1 MNLVNKLSGTQRI
14 IPEENNLKDM
24 SKIPFLNKLL
34 NRLSAPQNTNVKL
47 TGNYVNIDV
56 DTTTLSRQIL
66 SFVYKSELSIPGTGN
81 NYEKSENRQKE
92 INDGV
97 KKWLTQEKS
106 IIPVNIIK
114 REVDLMYAEKKLVT
128 TPEELDKIIDIVKEK
143 HLGNKELE
151 KPGINCSTQSV
162 LKLNNILTNEIN
174 EPGIKKQLS
183 HDFTKKMPEMSDN
196 LKKELANHIKKTLSN
211 DETKKLIEQYSAY
224 KTDILNSHDKL
235 TTMMTGKIRS
245 DIYYALTENIYN
257 TLLCDK
263 YTEMPLDF
271 SAIREETRAQVLRIA
286 EEKKHTSPAKSSGSV
301 DIDDIVHRSFDFS
314 TRVTTSYPEQDIT
327 HVMDILKRMS

>member
-1 MNLVNKLSGTQRI
+1 MNLVNILSGTQKTNT
-14 IPEENNLKDM
+14 EEINLKEM

-34 NRLSAPQNTNVKL
+34 DRLSAPQNTNVRF
-47 TGNYVNIDV
+47 TGNYVNIDI
-56 DTTTLSRQIL
+56 DTTSLSRQLL
-66 SFVYKSELSIPGTGN
+66 SFVYKSELSIPGAGN
-81 NYEKSENRQKE
+81 NHGKAENRQKE

-114 REVDLMYAEKKLVT
+114 REVDLMYAEKKIVT
-128 TPEELDKIIDIVKEK
+128 TPEDLDKIIDIVKEK
-143 HLGNKELE
+143 HLGNKVLE
-151 KPGINCSTQSV
+151 KPGINCSTPSV
-162 LKLNNILTNEIN
+162 LKLNSYLTNEIN

-196 LKKELANHIKKTLSN
+196 LKKELEKQMEKSLSHVEN
-211 DETKKLIEQYSAY
+211 KELIEQYSAY
-224 KTDILNSHDKL
+224 KTDILNYHDKL

-263 YTEMPLDF
+263 YTETPLDF
-271 SAIREETRAQVLRIA
+271 NAIREETRAQVLRIA
-286 EEKKHTSPAKSSGSV
+286 EEKKHTSPAVPSGSV

-327 HVMDILKRMS
+327 HVMDILKKMS

>member
-1 MNLVNKLSGTQRI
+1 MNLVNRLSGNQKINR
-14 IPEENNLKDM
+14 EEINLKDM

-34 NRLSAPQNTNVKL
+34 DRLSAPQNTNVRL

-56 DTTTLSRQIL
+56 DTTALSRQIL
-66 SFVYKSELSIPGTGN
+66 SFVYKSELSIPGAANNHGN
-81 NYEKSENRQKE
+81 TENRQKE
-92 INDGV
+92 INEGV

-114 REVDLMYAEKKLVT
+114 REIDLMHSGKKIVT
-128 TPEELDKIIDIVKEK
+128 TPDDVNKIIDIVKEK
-143 HLGNKELE
+143 HLGNKALE
-151 KPGINCSTQSV
+151 KNGINCSTPSV
-162 LKLNNILTNEIN
+162 LKLNSYLTNEIN

-183 HDFTKKMPEMSDN
+183 HDFTKKMPEMSGN
-196 LKKELANHIKKTLSN
+196 LKKEMEIHIKKSLSN
-211 DETKKLIEQYSAY
+211 DETKKLIEQYTLY
-224 KTDILNSHDKL
+224 KTDILNNHDKL

-263 YTEMPLDF
+263 YTETPLDF
-271 SAIREETRAQVLRIA
+271 NAIREETRAQVLRIA
-286 EEKKHTSPAKSSGSV
+286 EEKNHISPAIPSGSV

-327 HVMDILKRMS
+327 HVMNILKRIS

>member
-1 MNLVNKLSGTQRI
+1 MNLVNRLSGTQKTNT
-14 IPEENNLKDM
+14 EERNLKDM

-34 NRLSAPQNTNVKL
+34 DRLSAPQNTNVRL

-56 DTTTLSRQIL
+56 DTTALSRQIL

-81 NYEKSENRQKE
+81 NNEKAENRQKE

-114 REVDLMYAEKKLVT
+114 REVDLMYAEKKIVT
-128 TPEELDKIIDIVKEK
+128 TPEDLDKIIDIVKEK
-143 HLGNKELE
+143 HLGNKALE
-151 KPGINCSTQSV
+151 KPGINCSTPSV
-162 LKLNNILTNEIN
+162 LKLNSFLTNEIN
-174 EPGIKKQLS
+174 DPGIEEQLS
-183 HDFTKKMPEMSDN
+183 HDFTKKMPEMSDK
-196 LKKELANHIKKTLSN
+196 LKKELADNIKEALS
-211 DETKKLIEQYSAY
+211 DDQKKELVKQYSKY
-224 KTDILNSHDKL
+224 KTDILKNHDKL

-263 YTEMPLDF
+263 YTETPLDF
-271 SAIREETRAQVLRIA
+271 NAIREETRAQVLRIA
-286 EEKKHTSPAKSSGSV
+286 EEKNHISPAVPSGSV

-314 TRVTTSYPEQDIT
+314 TRVTTSCPEQDIT
-327 HVMDILKRMS
+327 HVMDILKRIS

>member
-1 MNLVNKLSGTQRI
+1 MNLVNRLSGTQKTNT
-14 IPEENNLKDM
+14 EERNLKDM

-34 NRLSAPQNTNVKL
+34 DRLSAPQNTNVRL

-56 DTTTLSRQIL
+56 DTTALSRQIL

-81 NYEKSENRQKE
+81 NNEKAENRQKE

-114 REVDLMYAEKKLVT
+114 REVDLMYAEKKIVT
-128 TPEELDKIIDIVKEK
+128 TPEDLDKIIDIVKEK
-143 HLGNKELE
+143 HLGNKALE
-151 KPGINCSTQSV
+151 KPGINCSTPSV
-162 LKLNNILTNEIN
+162 LKLNSFLTNEIN
-174 EPGIKKQLS
+174 DPGIKEQLS
-183 HDFTKKMPEMSDN
+183 HDFTKKMPEMSDK
-196 LKKELANHIKKTLSN
+196 LKKELADNIKEALS
-211 DETKKLIEQYSAY
+211 DDQKKELVKQYSKY
-224 KTDILNSHDKL
+224 KTDILKNHDKL

-263 YTEMPLDF
+263 YTETPLDF
-271 SAIREETRAQVLRIA
+271 NAIREETRAQVLRIA
-286 EEKKHTSPAKSSGSV
+286 EEKNHISPAVPSGSV

-314 TRVTTSYPEQDIT
+314 TRVTTSCPEQDIT
-327 HVMDILKRMS
+327 HVMDILKRIS

>member
-1 MNLVNKLSGTQRI
+1 MNLVNRLSGTQKTNT
-14 IPEENNLKDM
+14 EERNLKDM

-34 NRLSAPQNTNVKL
+34 DRLSAPQNTNVRL

-56 DTTTLSRQIL
+56 DTTALSRQIL

-81 NYEKSENRQKE
+81 NNEKAENRQKE

-106 IIPVNIIK
+106 IIPVNMIK
-114 REVDLMYAEKKLVT
+114 REVDLMYAEKKIVT
-128 TPEELDKIIDIVKEK
+128 TPEDLDKIIDIVKEK
-143 HLGNKELE
+143 HLGNKALE
-151 KPGINCSTQSV
+151 KPGINCSTPSV
-162 LKLNNILTNEIN
+162 LKLNSFLTNEIN
-174 EPGIKKQLS
+174 DPGIKEQLS
-183 HDFTKKMPEMSDN
+183 HDFTKKMPEMSDK
-196 LKKELANHIKKTLSN
+196 LKKELADNIKEALS
-211 DETKKLIEQYSAY
+211 DDQKKELVKQYSKY
-224 KTDILNSHDKL
+224 KTDILKNHDKL

-263 YTEMPLDF
+263 YTETPLDF
-271 SAIREETRAQVLRIA
+271 NAIREETRAQVLRIA
-286 EEKKHTSPAKSSGSV
+286 EEKNHISPAVPSGSV

-314 TRVTTSYPEQDIT
+314 TRVTTSCPEQDIT
-327 HVMDILKRMS
+327 HVMDILKRIS

>member
-1 MNLVNKLSGTQRI
+1 MNLVNRLSGTQKTNT
-14 IPEENNLKDM
+14 EERNLKDM

-34 NRLSAPQNTNVKL
+34 DRLSAPQNTNVRL

-56 DTTTLSRQIL
+56 DTTALSRQIL

-81 NYEKSENRQKE
+81 NNEKAENRQKE

-114 REVDLMYAEKKLVT
+114 REVDLMYAEKKIVT
-128 TPEELDKIIDIVKEK
+128 TPEYLDKIIDIVKEK
-143 HLGNKELE
+143 HLGNKALE
-151 KPGINCSTQSV
+151 KPGINCSTPSV
-162 LKLNNILTNEIN
+162 LKLNSFLTNEIN
-174 EPGIKKQLS
+174 DPGIKEQLS
-183 HDFTKKMPEMSDN
+183 HDFTKKMPEMSDK
-196 LKKELANHIKKTLSN
+196 LKKELADNIKEALS
-211 DETKKLIEQYSAY
+211 DDQKKELVKQYSKY
-224 KTDILNSHDKL
+224 KTDILKNHDKL

-263 YTEMPLDF
+263 YTETPLDF
-271 SAIREETRAQVLRIA
+271 NAIREETRAQVLRIA
-286 EEKKHTSPAKSSGSV
+286 EEKNHISPAVPSGSV

-314 TRVTTSYPEQDIT
+314 TRVTTSCPEQDIT
-327 HVMDILKRMS
+327 HVMDILKRIS